1 MNIETTNHDKI
12 TAVICSLPFVPVRCM
27 PPIRDSIDAQHAYPE
42 CSTLFCI
49 LFKNGRCHH
58 PFAVM
63 SCGLQSKLAS
73 LGKKFE
79 LKLKSE
85 QGTCMDM
92 ILGGSGM
99 TKKTLTELQ
108 NLIPSLGTDALD
120 FGASPICLHHYE
132 HAFIPYNQVTC
143 YHHCSRLRCVHFV
156 DRGSVRVI
164 TCADHR
170 ICLFLVTRVKRC
182 H

>member
-1 MNIETTNHDKI
+1 
-12 TAVICSLPFVPVRCM
+12 
-27 PPIRDSIDAQHAYPE
+27 
-42 CSTLFCI
+42 
-49 LFKNGRCHH
+49 
-58 PFAVM
+58 
-63 SCGLQSKLAS
+63 LAS

-92 ILGGSGM
+92 ILDGSGM

-132 HAFIPYNQVTC
+132 HAFIPYNQVISC
-143 YHHCSRLRCVHFV
+143 YHYEFSLALCASCFGAFV

-164 TCADHR
+164 SCADHR
-170 ICLFLVTRVKRC
+170 TCLFLVTRVKRC